1 MLRGNRKYE
10 EALECYEKCREEYED
25 VPSLYYGIGDCYV
38 HMGKR
43 QEAIPLFEKMLEL
56 DPEDARANDML
67 TDIYSWLLENKR
79 DKKYLEKGIVHAD
92 RQLELTQ
99 EAYYYIAR
107 GILYLNGCVW
117 DKAEADFME
126 AAKLDPENGYAYGN
140 AGRTFR
146 YQGQYEQARKM
157 LEKAFQLGKDEDVY
171 KRQAVQCQN
180 Q

>member
-1 MLRGNRKYE
+1 
-10 EALECYEKCREEYED
+10 
-25 VPSLYYGIGDCYV
+25 
-38 HMGKR
+38 MGKR

-117 DKAEADFME
+117 D
-126 AAKLDPENGYAYGN
+126 LS
-140 AGRTFR
+140 
-146 YQGQYEQARKM
+146 
-157 LEKAFQLGKDEDVY
+157 LIHI
-171 KRQAVQCQN
+171 
-180 Q
+180 